1 MHLSL
6 VVAGVVVLSIHS
18 SWGGLEE
25 GPGAKSNESLVERT
39 DAERKVGAA
48 WLGSVVARILNLAHY
63 QLPPI
68 TERERQIIQNY
79 AQALDPSGLIFSE
92 KDIDFFHSK
101 WRGGIESDIETGN
114 FTVAGELTDAARIRY
129 KQVLERL
136 PYILGLSGAR
146 DVGKFAIFDHEAP
159 RGEPHSLVRFFLKG
173 KLSRGWQKREIEVIL
188 GDYRD
193 KIEKTSRDDQIDLFL
208 NAVAKAFDKNSA
220 YYPKDKHLYVAS
232 KITLRPTGVGIELK
246 EDGSGRVSQV
256 SANSAAGRDGKVE
269 AGDKVISITDDEGVR
284 HTASTSVTQFRE
296 LLAPEAGKSVVVEA
310 EGEDDMIFRVA
321 LKSENL
327 DVSDKN
333 QVSSCVVEID
343 GVKIGIL
350 RVPSFYSARQ
360 DQGGR
365 RADEDTRLQVLEM
378 LKIGV
383 GSLIVDV
390 RQDSGGAVEAA
401 VMLTGLFL
409 DGVVYHSIDRVGAV
423 QTFTTEGN
431 VVYKGPLVVLVSAG
445 TASAAEIFAKAIQD
459 HGRGI
464 VVGGERTLGKGSQ
477 QTLLDL
483 DWHGGEEHFPE
494 RGAGSL
500 RITTRLLFGPS
511 GMGIQ
516 GVGVRPDISL
526 PCAFD
531 IALQVSRR
539 ENKTEALL
547 SPSEI
552 KIEGGRRSL
561 PKSLPLIFDRSAS
574 RVLASPPLQK
584 TRALQERF
592 DQLFEDSNFKGDTIE
607 YSEKMM
613 PFVSLATL
621 LREYSPE
628 KSREGRCQEVDP
640 ILNEA
645 VNVAADL
652 GADQKSIGSGPVLI
666 RAKTTR

>member
-6 VVAGVVVLSIHS
+6 VVVVVVVVLAIHS
-18 SWGGLEE
+18 AGVAVEE
-25 GPGAKSNESLVERT
+25 GLGAEPNESHVERT
-39 DAERKVGAA
+39 DIERKVGAA

-68 TERERQIIQNY
+68 AERERHIIQNY

-101 WRGGIESDIETGN
+101 WRGRIESDIEDGS
-114 FTVAGELTDAARIRY
+114 FGVAAELTGAALSRY
-129 KQVLERL
+129 EQILESL
-136 PYILGLSGAR
+136 PTTLGLGG
-146 DVGKFAIFDHEAP
+146 DGDEFVIFDHEAP
-159 RGEPHSLVRFFLKG
+159 RGEPCSLVRFFLKG
-173 KLSRGWQKREIEVIL
+173 KLGRGWQEREIEVIL
-188 GDYRD
+188 RDYKD
-193 KIEKTSRDDQIDLFL
+193 KVEQTSRDGQVDLFL

-220 YYPKDKHLYVAS
+220 YYPKDKQSYVAS
-232 KITLRPTGVGIELK
+232 KVTLRPTGVGIELK
-246 EDGSGRVSQV
+246 EDGSGRVSEV
-256 SANSAAGRDGKVE
+256 SDNSAALRSGKVE
-269 AGDKVISITDDEGVR
+269 EGDKVISITDDEGFR

-296 LLAPEAGKSVVVEA
+296 LLAPEAGKSVVVEV
-310 EGEDDMIFRVA
+310 EGENDTIFRVA
-321 LKSENL
+321 LTSENL
-327 DVSDKN
+327 DVSAES
-333 QVSSCVVEID
+333 QVSSCVVERE

-365 RADEDTRLQVLEM
+365 RADEDTRRQILEM
-378 LKIGV
+378 LEIGV
-383 GSLIVDV
+383 DSLVVDI

-431 VVYKGPLVVLVSAG
+431 VVYNGPLVVLVSAG
-445 TASAAEIFAKAIQD
+445 TASAAEIFTKAIQD

-464 VVGGERTLGKGSQ
+464 VVGGKRTLGKGSQ

-483 DWHGGEEHFPE
+483 DWHGGEEHFPD

-516 GVGVRPDISL
+516 GVGVRPDIRL
-526 PCAFD
+526 PCAYD
-531 IALQVSRR
+531 IALQVSQR
-539 ENKTEALL
+539 ENKAEAVLA
-547 SPSEI
+547 PAAI
-552 KIEGGRRSL
+552 KIEGGARGEL
-561 PKSLPLIFDRSAS
+561 LKTLPLISDRSSS
-574 RVLASPPLQK
+574 RVSASQSLQTTRVLQK
-584 TRALQERF
+584 RF
-592 DQLFEDSNFKGDTIE
+592 DQLFENSKFKGDFLE

-628 KSREGRCQEVDP
+628 KSREGGCQDVDP

-645 VNVAADL
+645 VNVAVDL
-652 GADQKSIGSGPVLI
+652 GSDQKSTGSGPRPI
-666 RAKTTR
+666 RTKIMR